1 MKWKLQNP
9 CDACNSFS
17 KNDPRGKGSASPIVS
32 CRWSCCYSN
41 PLWGKIIRHSTVC
54 VSCLLSV
61 FVVADAGE
69 LFIYTTPL
77 ARWLVLFAGWVTGW
91 SSIQLVIGCNKSGT
105 NPLLAWAPPP
115 LAGRSS
121 FLSSFMACQQLVK
134 FILLYFLFVLTCP
147 ASVMLMCCVCLCSC
161 FCQAGPSYLTPPLPV
176 YIAITCWRTLNQ
188 SNKFKI
194 LKPPL
199 CWIRAY
205 HISRNSLWGSR

>member
-1 MKWKLQNP
+1 MKWNT
-9 CDACNSFS
+9 
-17 KNDPRGKGSASPIVS
+17 

-41 PLWGKIIRHSTVC
+41 PLWGKIIRHCTVC
-54 VSCLLSV
+54 VCRFMFGISICCCWCGWTVYIYNPSNSV
-61 FVVADAGE
+61 VDHFCGAGH
-69 LFIYTTPL
+69 
-77 ARWLVLFAGWVTGW
+77 WLVLYTARHRRGTI
-91 SSIQLVIGCNKSGT
+91 SLYDKSGT

-188 SNKFKI
+188 SNKLLFSSSSCCVNSCVWFYM
-194 LKPPL
+194 LKFQSF
-199 CWIRAY
+199 I
-205 HISRNSLWGSR
+205 GT

>member
-1 MKWKLQNP
+1 MTEDYQTL
-9 CDACNSFS
+9 
-17 KNDPRGKGSASPIVS
+17 
-32 CRWSCCYSN
+32 Y
-41 PLWGKIIRHSTVC
+41 
-54 VSCLLSV
+54 CLCMQIHVWYQYLLLLMLV
-61 FVVADAGE
+61 NC
-69 LFIYTTPL
+69 LYIYTIPL
-77 ARWLVLFAGWVTGW
+77 IRWLVLFAGCVTGW

-134 FILLYFLFVLTCP
+134 FILLYFWFVLTCP

-188 SNKFKI
+188 SKH
-194 LKPPL
+194 L
-199 CWIRAY
+199 
-205 HISRNSLWGSR
+205 